1 LSAYHWV
8 REDPLSDAAEID
20 LKRTLILHPF
30 IVAVFPALALYT
42 YNTQELSLS
51 ELVVPFAI
59 ALALATLMLLSSWLV
74 LRNLNKA
81 ALVVSIFLA
90 LVYSTGHIF
99 TLTGWLGI
107 DRPHLGGVL
116 LLLIWALL
124 YPYLLYL
131 IAGTSMVLRYP
142 TIILNVVTVVM
153 LLISVVRV
161 GMYESQRVGSDGSL
175 SESQAGL
182 QLDVSQYE
190 TPPDIYYIVLDRYA
204 NAGTL
209 MTDAYDF
216 DNSDFLNQL
225 TAEGFY
231 VANESVANYVRTSES
246 LGSSLNME
254 HIDYMDEASSDLL
267 PLNEKLEDNAL
278 QRLLKSAGYEFIH
291 VGSWWGPL
299 RENEYADANISYCTR
314 TNMFSEYVLTS
325 TMPYAV
331 SAELGLIDDLTMRQW
346 KRTGFEFDE
355 LAKIPNRDSGKPTFT
370 FAHLMISHTPY
381 TFDADGSYLPPE
393 EANERSN
400 RDNYVNALIVTNKMV
415 MDLVDKLKST
425 SEVPPIIIL
434 QADEGPYPERYRA
447 GDRTFRWEQAT
458 DMELKEKM
466 GILNAY
472 YLPGVDYSNPRLYP
486 TITPVNS
493 FRLVFDLYFG
503 TKLGP
508 LDDSSYVYANYS
520 RPYKFLDV
528 TQRLRSSSEGG

>member
-1 LSAYHWV
+1 M
-8 REDPLSDAAEID
+8 
-20 LKRTLILHPF
+20 KRTLILHPF
-30 IVAVFPALALYT
+30 IVAIFPTLALYT

-51 ELVVPFAI
+51 ELVAPFAI
-59 ALALATLMLLSSWLV
+59 TLALATLMLLSTWLL
-74 LRNLNKA
+74 LRNINKA
-81 ALVVSIFLA
+81 ALVVSLFLA
-90 LVYSTGHIF
+90 LVYSTAHIF

-107 DRPHLGGVL
+107 DRPYLGGVL

-131 IAGTSMVLRYP
+131 IARTSRFLRYP
-142 TIILNVVTVVM
+142 TIILNVATVVM

-161 GMYESQRVGSDGSL
+161 GIYESQRMGSNGSL
-175 SESQAGL
+175 SDSQSEL
-182 QLDVSQYE
+182 QLDVSQHE
-190 TPPDIYYIVLDRYA
+190 TPPDIYYIVLERYA
-204 NAGTL
+204 NASTL
-209 MTDAYDF
+209 AEVYDF
-216 DNSDFLNQL
+216 DNSDFLNYL
-225 TAEGFY
+225 TEQGFY
-231 VANESVANYVRTSES
+231 VASESNANYLRTSES
-246 LGSSLNME
+246 LASSLNME
-254 HIDYMDEASSDLL
+254 YIDYMDEESSDLL
-267 PLNEKLEDNAL
+267 PLNEKLENNAL

-299 RENEYADANISYCTR
+299 RENEYADANINYCVR

-325 TMPYAV
+325 TMPYTV
-331 SAELGLIDDLTMRQW
+331 CAELGIIDDLTMRQW

-355 LAKIPNRDSGKPTFT
+355 LAKIPNEYEGTPTFT
-370 FAHLMISHTPY
+370 FAHLMISHAPY
-381 TFDADGSYLPPE
+381 VFDGDGSYLPPE
-393 EANERSN
+393 EANQRSN
-400 RDNYVNALIVTNKMV
+400 RDNYVNALTVTNRMV

-472 YLPGVDYSNPRLYP
+472 YLPGVDYSDPRLYP
-486 TITPVNS
+486 SITPVNS

-520 RPYKFLDV
+520 RPYKFLDI
-528 TQRLRSSSEGG
+528 TQRLRSSSEDS